1 MSEKGMNDTQR
12 ISAEELQKL
21 QDMLEEGGGPELTVP
36 VTPQI
41 LARLDAVLM
50 QLQDSVDA
58 DLSFQQAVQRVFML
72 GLETLE
78 GQL

>member
-1 MSEKGMNDTQR
+1 MSETQR
-12 ISAEELQKL
+12 ISADELQKL
-21 QDMLEEGGGPELTVP
+21 QGMLEEGGGPELTFP

-50 QLQDSVDA
+50 QIQAAEENDI
-58 DLSFQQAVQRVFML
+58 SFQEVIQRVFMR

-78 GQL
+78 SEL